1 MEKESRPKKPIY
13 KKWWFLVIVVVVVF
27 VVIGAT
33 TGSPENATQEPED
46 EGTDN
51 ISSDPPDDSEELPN
65 APSTPEEDTDED
77 VNGDEEVSQ
86 AAEPEIFEP
95 IHYSGSG
102 DSVLEIDEPDGMYVF
117 QISGNESGNHF
128 AVKSYDENGESLDLL
143 VNTTSVYNGTTLGS
157 TNGVKLL
164 EISANGEWSID
175 LVSIYNMPSISA
187 GETYSGAN
195 DTVIQINTDGLTA
208 EISGNE
214 NERHFSVKSYDI
226 NWNYIDL
233 LVNTTDICSGTVMLT
248 NSPDFLVINADGS
261 WSITLE

>member
-1 MEKESRPKKPIY
+1 MKKEGKPQKPIY
-13 KKWWFLVIVVVVVF
+13 KKWWFWVIVVVVVF
-27 VVIGAT
+27 AVIGAT

-51 ISSDPPDDSEELPN
+51 ISADPTDDSGELPN
-65 APSTPEEDTDED
+65 APSTSEEDA
-77 VNGDEEVSQ
+77 DEESPVT
-86 AAEPEIFEP
+86 EPEIFEP

-195 DTVIQINTDGLTA
+195 DAVIQINTDGLTA
-208 EISGNE
+208 EVSGNE
-214 NERHFSVKSYDI
+214 SERHFAVKAYDL

-233 LVNTTDICSGTVMLT
+233 LVNTTDIYSGTVMLT
-248 NSPDFLVINADGS
+248 NSPNLLVINADGP
-261 WSITLE
+261 WSITLG

>member
-13 KKWWFLVIVVVVVF
+13 KKWWFWVIVVVVVF
-27 VVIGAT
+27 AVIGAAS
-33 TGSPENATQEPED
+33 GSPENAAQEPED
-46 EGTDN
+46 DGT
-51 ISSDPPDDSEELPN
+51 SSDPPDDSEELPN
-65 APSTPEEDTDED
+65 APSTPEEDNDED
-77 VNGDEEVSQ
+77 VKGDEEESPVT
-86 AAEPEIFEP
+86 EPEIFEP

-128 AVKSYDENGESLDLL
+128 AVKSYDENGETVDLL

-175 LVSIYNMPSISA
+175 LVSIYNMPSLSA

-195 DTVIQINTDGLTA
+195 DAVIQINTDGLTA
-208 EISGNE
+208 EVSGNE
-214 NERHFSVKSYDI
+214 SKRHFAVKAYDLD
-226 NWNYIDL
+226 WNYIDL
-233 LVNTTDICSGTVMLT
+233 LVNTTDIYSGTVMLT
-248 NSPDFLVINADGS
+248 NSPNLLVINADGP
-261 WSITLE
+261 WSITLG

>member
-46 EGTDN
+46 DGT
-51 ISSDPPDDSEELPN
+51 STDPTDDSGELPN
-65 APSTPEEDTDED
+65 APSTSEEDTDED
-77 VNGDEEVSQ
+77 VKGDEEESQ
-86 AAEPEIFEP
+86 VTEPEIFEP

-175 LVSIYNMPSISA
+175 LVSIYNMPSLSA

-195 DTVIQINTDGLTA
+195 DAVIQINTDGLTA
-208 EISGNE
+208 EVSGNE
-214 NERHFSVKSYDI
+214 SKRHFAVKAYDLD
-226 NWNYIDL
+226 WNYIDL
-233 LVNTTDICSGTVMLT
+233 LVNTTDIYSGTVMLT
-248 NSPDFLVINADGS
+248 NSPNLLVINADGP
-261 WSITLE
+261 WSITLG